1 MGNTCLKFLQDIASL
16 FVTWTQTRQILKDK
30 SNREGPQS
38 FVLEWAALVQC
49 PLNFSVLVV
58 FVSVM
63 GVCPS
68 VICVLVK
75 RIVVQMH
82 CRMQIHC
89 KQLLKKKPQELRSKP
104 FRSFFGGATLA
115 KSLLA
120 SGWWHNGNPTAGN
133 LQSDI
138 LLLFVATACLSLPSN
153 YQEMHI
159 VLNF

>member
-1 MGNTCLKFLQDIASL
+1 MDDTHFKDMFLQDIASL

-30 SNREGPQS
+30 SNREGSQS
-38 FVLEWAALVQC
+38 FVLEWAAFVQ
-49 PLNFSVLVV
+49 FSLYFFPFIV
-58 FVSVM
+58 FFLCGM
-63 GVCPS
+63 CPS
-68 VICVLVK
+68 VLCVLVK

-82 CRMQIHC
+82 CRMQMHC

-138 LLLFVATACLSLPSN
+138 LLLFVAAVRLSLPSN
-153 YQEMHI
+153 
-159 VLNF
+159 

>member
-49 PLNFSVLVV
+49 PLYFSVLVV

-75 RIVVQMH
+75 RIVVQMQ
-82 CRMQIHC
+82 CRMQMPVNRKFPKSSDQNH
-89 KQLLKKKPQELRSKP
+89 PAV
-104 FRSFFGGATLA
+104 FGATTLA

-120 SGWWHNGNPTAGN
+120 SLWWHNGNPTAGN

-138 LLLFVATACLSLPSN
+138 LLLFVATVRFSLPSN
-153 YQEMHI
+153 
-159 VLNF
+159 